1 VPKAQPVS
9 PPAAGTT
16 FLAGLRETPTVP
28 LRTRLAPTPSGF
40 LHLGNAVNFLLTWL
54 LARSRGGTV
63 RLRIDDGDCARTR
76 PEFIEDI
83 FRQLEWLGLDWDEGP
98 WGPDDFARHHSQLR
112 RTDRYRLLLAALG
125 DVLPLFACRC
135 SRKEIRAASQD
146 GLYPGTCRG
155 RTEISSG
162 PCAVRVPV
170 PEHTSIAV
178 GEEEVALARVMG
190 DFLLWR
196 RDDLPAYQ
204 LASLADDI
212 DHKITCIVRGQDL
225 LSSTAAQLFL
235 AAPLGETE
243 FSACRFLHHPLLFCP
258 AGKKLAKSD
267 NALSLLAMREEGLRP
282 AAVYRET
289 ARLLGLEGGA
299 ASNLADLEQLFN
311 AAFAAFAAFRP
322 GSRLE

>member
-1 VPKAQPVS
+1 VAKAQSVS
-9 PPAAGTT
+9 LPAAGAA
-16 FLAGLRETPTVP
+16 FLAGLREEPAASPAMP
-28 LRTRLAPTPSGF
+28 LRTRLAPTPSGY

-54 LARSRGGTV
+54 LARSQGGTV

-83 FRQLEWLGLDWDEGP
+83 FRQLDWLGLTWDEGP
-98 WGPDDFARHHSQLR
+98 QGPDDFAHNHSQLQR
-112 RTDRYRLLLAALG
+112 IDRYRLLLAELG
-125 DVLPLFACRC
+125 NVLPLFSCRC
-135 SRKEIRAASQD
+135 SRKKIRAASQD

-155 RTEISSG
+155 RTEIFAG

-170 PEHTSIAV
+170 PEQTLIAA
-178 GEEEVALARVMG
+178 GQEEVALARVMG

-204 LASLADDI
+204 LTSLADDI
-212 DHKITCIVRGQDL
+212 DHRITCIVRGQDL

-235 AAPLGETE
+235 ATALGEAG

-267 NALSLLAMREEGLRP
+267 NALSLMAMREAGLSP
-282 AAVYRET
+282 AAVYRQA
-289 ARLLGLEGGA
+289 ARLLGLDAGA
-299 ASNLADLEQLFN
+299 GASLADLEHFCK
-311 AAFAAFAAFRP
+311 ATFRP
-322 GSRLE
+322 RP